1 MAESRL
7 YTFKSLFGS
16 KFQSKDYDNPNG
28 VKLTEIEIPIIQR
41 DYAQGRKSSDV
52 GKVRRD
58 FLDALYDGLVNRQ
71 QVSLDF
77 VYGDVTSRGKMIPL
91 DGQQRLTT
99 LFLLHWYMAKREQV
113 AVSEYEFLNHF
124 TYETRDSARQFFHEL
139 VKYTP
144 DFAAKSLK
152 DDIENQNWF
161 PYEWKKDPTIV
172 SALVMVDA
180 IHGKF
185 GPAVEQIKQETN
197 GEDSLWKR
205 LNEGF
210 IVFYFLPI
218 HEMGLTDDL
227 YIKMNS
233 RGKPL
238 TLFEHF
244 KAALERGLK
253 KLDKEAAVRIIKKID
268 LEWTDMLWPY
278 RGDNNIIDDEFMAYF
293 AFIASVIYYRAGRKP
308 EQDPFKALD
317 DLFGETN
324 DDRDNN
330 LIYFEKMFDIWCDVG
345 DITAFFNDIYT
356 KGGHEDGKITVFF
369 PLNNTR
375 QEVNPFLECC
385 WNFGILNGRGN
396 RTFTLNKFL
405 WLYAVTDYL
414 RNKAVIPRD
423 TALRRLR
430 IINNLI
436 NASEFEIRADNM
448 ANILAQTDQIMLDG
462 EIDQERD
469 NVSFSKLQM
478 KEEQDKLDYLD
489 ISPEDAPL
497 IYKLEDHPLL
507 RGTISVIGFDHLKL
521 CDKFYA
527 LFSDGV
533 DRQLVNAALL
543 TIGDYSQLFRW
554 RYQFGATT
562 VNSWSNLFHPSNER
576 KGFEQTSRIL
586 CQLLE
591 ELDAISNDRLQ
602 AMVKDYLDHETVF
615 SWRYYMVKYPQMR
628 TEPYGM
634 FYWWNYAVSGN
645 SRYDFI
651 MMHTEKSIGGRNWY
665 AFLKTLRD
673 LCADESGDIT
683 ISDYAYNNADGKYLA
698 ITTGHGV
705 YRISETQ
712 TGYGVFDADGNSLRE
727 IIIPHDE
734 DGHDTE
740 DRVEIGKKLIE
751 ELRSIKDGQE
761 IQQ

>member
-1 MAESRL
+1 MAESKL

-58 FLDALYDGLVNRQ
+58 FLDALYDGIINRQ

-99 LFLLHWYMAKREQV
+99 LFLLYWYVAKREQV
-113 AVSEYEFLNHF
+113 AESEYEFLNHF

-144 DFAAKSLK
+144 DFNAKSLSE
-152 DDIENQNWF
+152 DIENQNWF

-172 SALVMVDA
+172 SALVMIDA
-180 IHGKF
+180 IHEKF
-185 GPAVEQIKQETN
+185 GLAIEQIKKESN
-197 GEDSLWKR
+197 GEDSLWAR
-205 LNEGF
+205 LDEGL

-244 KAALERGLK
+244 KAALEQELK
-253 KLDKEAAVRIIKKID
+253 KFDKEAAVRIIKKID

-293 AFIASVIYYRAGRKP
+293 AFITSVIYYRAGKKP
-308 EQDPFKALD
+308 EQDPFKVIEEIFSD
-317 DLFGETN
+317 DN

-345 DITAFFNDIYT
+345 DISAFFKGIYT

-369 PLNNTR
+369 PINNAR
-375 QEVNPFLECC
+375 EEVNPFLECC
-385 WNFGILNGRGN
+385 WNFGLLNGLGN

-414 RNKAVIPRD
+414 RNKAVIPYD

-430 IINNLI
+430 IVNNLI

-489 ISPEDAPL
+489 VNPENAPL

-507 RGTISVIGFDHLKL
+507 RGTISVIGFNHLSL

-527 LFSDGV
+527 LFGGGV

-543 TIGDYSQLFRW
+543 TIGDYSQQFRW
-554 RYQFGATT
+554 RYQFGAR
-562 VNSWSNLFHPSNER
+562 VDNSWMNLFHPSNER

-586 CQLLE
+586 CQLLGK
-591 ELDAISNDRLQ
+591 LDEISNNRLQ
-602 AMVKDYLDHETVF
+602 EIVDDYLASTKVF
-615 SWRYYMVKYPQMR
+615 DWRYYMVKYPQMR

-634 FYWWNYAVSGN
+634 FYWWNYTVSGN
-645 SRYDFI
+645 QRYDFI

-665 AFLKTLRD
+665 AFLKVLRD
-673 LCADESGDIT
+673 LCADKGDDIT
-683 ISDYAYNNADGKYLA
+683 ISDYVYNNADGKYLYL
-698 ITTGHGV
+698 TTDHGE
-705 YRISETQ
+705 YKISEMQ
-712 TGYGVFDADGNSLRE
+712 TGYGVFDVDGNSLRE

-734 DGHDTE
+734 EGHDTE
-740 DRVEIGKKLIE
+740 DRVEIGQRLID
-751 ELRSIKDGQE
+751 ELRKGGQKDVV
-761 IQQ
+761 